1 LLKNLNLFEGMHD
14 ASEGGLRRLLLA
26 QAKVRLGFAAI
37 VVCFETYLFSVAAH
51 GIPFWFLLL
60 ASGYGLY
67 VAIPFCLVALRSE
80 RVSRTVLVAT
90 AVSDPLMMTVW
101 IVLTGEFSSLIAGFY
116 LFTTLGFGFR
126 TGRPLMHLC
135 QVASIV
141 GFTIVFVCDPYWR
154 SNAIVW
160 SALTIPVAIVPFYAS
175 TLIEQLRKS
184 REHAEKESRAKSDLL
199 AKVSHELRTP
209 LTGIMAAA
217 ELLSIESNDRGVRK
231 RTQTILTL
239 SDNLLREINDL
250 LDEAK
255 YDAQAIA
262 LSPAP
267 IDLNDKVSVLRTTFE
282 TMAAKKGVAFRADI
296 DPSIKDMVVI
306 DAHHLN
312 RVLLNLAGN
321 AVKFTDKGIVRLTIE
336 LLEQSSDQYRLRF
349 CVSDTGVG
357 IPESFHSKMFTPFSQ
372 VEQGTTRRFGGT
384 GLGLTLSKKIVDLM
398 GSELKFESTYGK
410 GSRFWFD
417 LSLERQAK
425 KVTDTAGPV
434 INVVSP
440 KRILV
445 AEDNVTNLILIK
457 EMLHVDHHDVVTCT
471 SGVEALEILSEQE
484 FDLLLL
490 DYNLGDMDGV
500 RVLQTYQFGKLNPA
514 PAIFLTADATLQTA
528 NRLEASGAVA
538 VLHKPISLTV
548 LRKTLQEIEFSGDL
562 EKAAVPFVAAVEVM
576 PRSERPALKVVRAEP
591 LDMDAIDQLRFVNDR
606 PGFLAMLLSHAEDD
620 ITKCSDQIVEALNAR
635 NYATV
640 PSIAHALKG
649 VSSNVGAVRLAGLAS
664 SMMNMSSG
672 ELDGSR
678 ERLTTDLRSTY
689 RSALEALAKIVES
702 ESVASGSLA
711 ASSLHL
717 D

>member
-1 LLKNLNLFEGMHD
+1 MHD
-14 ASEGGLRRLLLA
+14 ASEAGLRRLLLA

-67 VAIPFCLVALRSE
+67 VALPFCLVALRSE
-80 RVSRTVLVAT
+80 RLSRAVLVAT

-217 ELLSIESNDRGVRK
+217 ELLSIESSDRGVIK

-255 YDAQAIA
+255 YDAHAIA
-262 LSPAP
+262 LNPVP
-267 IDLNDKVSVLRTTFE
+267 VDLNDKVSVLRTTFE

-296 DPSIKDMVVI
+296 DPFIKDMVVI

-336 LLEQSSDQYRLRF
+336 MIEQSSDQYRLRF
-349 CVSDTGVG
+349 CVTDTGVG

-372 VEQGTTRRFGGT
+372 VEQGTTRRYGGT
-384 GLGLTLSKKIVDLM
+384 GLGLTLSKKIVELM
-398 GSELKFESTYGK
+398 GSDLQFESTFGK

-417 LSLERQAK
+417 LPLQRQAK
-425 KVTDTAGPV
+425 KASDAAGPLLT
-434 INVVSP
+434 VVSP

-445 AEDNVTNLILIK
+445 AEDNITNLILIK
-457 EMLHVDHHDVVTCT
+457 EMLHVDQHEVITCT
-471 SGVEALEILSEQE
+471 SGVEALEVLAEQE

-538 VLHKPISLTV
+538 VLHKPISLHA
-548 LRKTLQEIEFSGDL
+548 LRNALHEIEFADDL
-562 EKAAVPFVAAVEVM
+562 SAKVSPPFVAAADVM

-606 PGFLAMLLSHAEDD
+606 PGFLAMLLTHAEDD
-620 ITKCSDQIVEALNAR
+620 ITKCSDQIVEALTAR
-635 NYATV
+635 NYAIV
-640 PSIAHALKG
+640 PSTAHALKG

-664 SMMNMSSG
+664 SMMNMSSA

-689 RSALEALAKIVES
+689 RAALEALAKIIES
-702 ESVASGSLA
+702 ESVASGTLA
-711 ASSLHL
+711 AGSLHL